1 MGQHRCFA
9 CDEQNP
15 DRIVT
20 NTDDGWTFRFIER
33 FVGPPGRVHGGTAI
47 GALTCPALQ
56 LAQRDGMHHPVVLH
70 VSGRLNLPV
79 PLAEP
84 ICVKASSDEGR
95 YRIQLHGDSNV
106 VLDGYVEVADQENKI
121 GSVLQEPPSEYV
133 EDLQSLS
140 EITDA
145 DIEGPSLFTQFLEV
159 QKAAGYPIIPPP
171 KCFGCS
177 EADGAL
183 EFSIRK
189 TRQGDTYTR
198 WKSKEAFTDGEG
210 RLATTMVVSA
220 IDCMNLYAIS
230 AKDDF
235 DLLFKLSQEKKT
247 FFTGSYGV
255 RIFRVPPVEI
265 ENDYRI
271 TSRYLRRDGRK
282 LFTMS
287 ALSDSNGTIYAMGE
301 SVAIILNLPKEFF
314 STNS

>member
-9 CDEQNP
+9 CNEQNP
-15 DRIVT
+15 ERIVT
-20 NTDDGWTFRFIER
+20 NTDDGWTFMFIDR

-56 LAQRDGMHHPVVLH
+56 LAEHDGMQHPVVLR
-70 VSGRLNLPV
+70 VNGRLNLPV
-79 PLAEP
+79 PMAEP
-84 ICVKASSDEGR
+84 ICVKANSEAGR
-95 YRIQLHGDSNV
+95 YRVQLHGDSNV
-106 VLDGYVEVADQENKI
+106 ILDGYVEVADQETRV
-121 GSVLQEPPSEYV
+121 GSVLQKSPSKYV
-133 EDLQSLS
+133 EDLHSLS

-145 DIEGPSLFTQFLEV
+145 DIAGPSLFTQFLEV
-159 QKAAGYPIIPPP
+159 HKAAGYPLEPPP

-183 EFSIRK
+183 ELSIRK

-198 WKSKEAFTDGEG
+198 WKSEEAFTDGEG
-210 RLATTMVVSA
+210 RLAATMVVSA
-220 IDCMNLYAIS
+220 IDCMNLHAIN
-230 AKDDF
+230 ANDDF
-235 DLLFKLSQEKKT
+235 ALMFKLIQEKKT

-287 ALSDSNGTIYAMGE
+287 ALSDSDGTIYAMGE
-301 SVAIILNLPKEFF
+301 SVAIIFDLSDYTF
-314 STNS
+314 STDR

>member
-20 NTDDGWTFRFIER
+20 KTDDGWVFKFIER
-33 FVGPPGRVHGGTAI
+33 FAGPPNRVHGGTAI

-56 LAQRDGMHHPVVLH
+56 LAQRDGMHHPVVFH

-84 ICVKASSDEGR
+84 ICVNTHSEQGQ
-95 YRIQLHGDSNV
+95 YRVQLHGDSNV
-106 VLDGYVEVADQENKI
+106 FLDGYVEVADQENKV

-140 EITDA
+140 ELTDA
-145 DIEGPSLFTQFLEV
+145 DIEGPSLFTQLLEV
-159 QKAAGYPIIPPP
+159 MKTAGYPWEPPP

-183 EFSIRK
+183 KLSIRK

-198 WKSKEAFTDGEG
+198 WKSEEAFTDGEG

-220 IDCMNLYAIS
+220 IDCMNLYSIN

-235 DLLFKLSQEKKT
+235 ELLINLIQEKK
-247 FFTGSYGV
+247 FWVTGSYGV

-265 ENDYRI
+265 EDDYRI
-271 TSRYLRRDGRK
+271 TSRYLRRDGNK
-282 LFTMS
+282 LFSIS
-287 ALSDSNGTIYAMGE
+287 ALSDSNGTIYAAGE
-301 SVAIILNLPKEFF
+301 SVAIIFNIPDGFF
-314 STNS
+314 GTSS

>member
-1 MGQHRCFA
+1 VGQHRCFA

-15 DRIVT
+15 DHIVT
-20 NTDDGWTFRFIER
+20 KTDDGWVFKFIER
-33 FVGPPGRVHGGTAI
+33 FAGPPNRVHGGTAI

-84 ICVKASSDEGR
+84 LCVNAHSEEGR
-95 YRIQLHGDSNV
+95 YRVQLHGDSNV
-106 VLDGYVEVADQENKI
+106 FLDGYVEVADQETKV
-121 GSVLQEPPSEYV
+121 GSVLQEPFSEYV

-140 EITDA
+140 ELTGA
-145 DIEGPSLFTQFLEV
+145 DIEGPSLFTQLLEV
-159 QKAAGYPIIPPP
+159 LKAAGYPWEPPP

-183 EFSIRK
+183 ELSIRK
-189 TRQGDTYTR
+189 TRQGDTFTR
-198 WKSKEAFTDGEG
+198 WKSEKSFTDGEG

-220 IDCMNLYAIS
+220 IDCINLYSIH

-235 DLLFKLSQEKKT
+235 ELLFNLIQEKK
-247 FFTGSYGV
+247 FWVTGSYGV

-265 ENDYRI
+265 ENDFRI
-271 TSRYLRRDGRK
+271 SSRYLRRDGNK
-282 LFTMS
+282 LFTIS

-301 SVAIILNLPKEFF
+301 SVAIIFNIPDGFF
-314 STNS
+314 GTSS